1 MAFRM
6 ATSRSGPKMA
16 ILRAVKTVNSR
27 VWAGLAGR
35 GASSDTPCS
44 SLSDGFC
51 NHAQSPRDN
60 PISISPLTTHH
71 CSRSR
76 TLHTS
81 HKKKTARARTWRMH
95 AYTIANRGL
104 GVLCHP
110 FRPPVS
116 A

>member
-16 ILRAVKTVNSR
+16 ICGQNSR
-27 VWAGLAGR
+27 RLVCGQDSRGR
-35 GASSDTPCS
+35 GASSEQIHRAAVCLMASATMR
-44 SLSDGFC
+44 SL
-51 NHAQSPRDN
+51 PDN